1 MKTNPENIAELL
13 EGPDR
18 AAHRLVHAQLEASQA
33 AGQAL
38 HFPNGGPLERRPD
51 FLVALE
57 GKTYFALYV
66 ATQPHGVEDGRL
78 VLVSGAGG
86 PPTPSPVGHA
96 AAQAVAI
103 SKELKAKL
111 GYRIYLIPVA
121 VFMDEGPDNAV
132 QAWAM
137 EHGIATLCTADR
149 LVEQPGRRSPVNTA
163 SRSSTRPAPRRS
175 DKVMDYFSAEGR
187 PPATT
192 PSQSVGELAPEAG
205 ITARQVIIQRA
216 DTVNVFTT
224 GAAAIDGV

>member
-1 MKTNPENIAELL
+1 MKTNPINMAELL
-13 EGPDR
+13 QSPDR
-18 AAHRLVHAQLEASQA
+18 AAHRLVHVQLEATQQP
-33 AGQAL
+33 GQSL
-38 HFPNGGPLERRPD
+38 YFPNGGPLERRPD

-57 GKTYFALYV
+57 GKTYFGLYV

-78 VLVSGAGG
+78 VLASGAGG

-137 EHGIATLCTADR
+137 EHGIATLCTADQ
-149 LVEQPGRRSPVNTA
+149 LVERLAQIASEHRKPIFHPPGA
-163 SRSSTRPAPRRS
+163 EEI